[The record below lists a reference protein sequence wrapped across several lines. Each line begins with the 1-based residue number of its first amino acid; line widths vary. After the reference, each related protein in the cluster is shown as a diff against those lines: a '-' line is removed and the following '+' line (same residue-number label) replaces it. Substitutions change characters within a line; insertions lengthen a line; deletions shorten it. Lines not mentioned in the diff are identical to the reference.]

1 VRRAVF
7 RFKVPYSAELE
18 VLERVT
24 SGEVKDSLDTWGPG
38 SWAILIAV
46 NDVDAKA
53 EDLRAQPSKSALRRT
68 TKPCCALIRE
78 T

>member
-1 VRRAVF
+1 M
-7 RFKVPYSAELE
+7 
-18 VLERVT
+18 
-24 SGEVKDSLDTWGPG
+24 GPG